1 MGQDVNVTAA
11 DSAVTDEAAMQ
22 ALAARGY
29 SLIPYEHD
37 GSTFMRLFH
46 GDLKVC
52 TSENAVCALEF
63 VEMMEKLPR
72 FPGQDNTSIVGSQ
85 SADLP
90 VH

>member
-1 MGQDVNVTAA
+1 MGQDVTVAA
-11 DSAVTDEAAMQ
+11 LDNAVTDEAAMQ

-37 GSTFMRLFH
+37 GNTVMRLSH

-52 TSENAVCALEF
+52 TSSNAVCALEF

-72 FPGQDNTSIVGSQ
+72 APGQDNTATIGS
-85 SADLP
+85 
-90 VH
+90 